1 MRAPIFDEGPEE
13 KANKKEGRRKS
24 GHPSPVSLSEE
35 GSLVCCIGVPAGN
48 RSTFLKE
55 NCRRKSEERSGAH
68 IPKGLLR
75 GAVAPNLALSYCSP
89 ASPRGF
95 RIRRKNAI
103 VEVQAN
109 NLSAHQMHGV
119 KLVWGTP
126 GKVAHVT
133 ARAFQSNYASSPKG
147 RTIRE
152 FFEQVVFVV
161 HGSPFPRLSE
171 FWNDSSPV

>member
-1 MRAPIFDEGPEE
+1 MPRKPTSPETCRPCAFSANTHPRRLLVPADSLAMRAPIFDEGPEE

-119 KLVWGTP
+119 KL
-126 GKVAHVT
+126 
-133 ARAFQSNYASSPKG
+133 
-147 RTIRE
+147 
-152 FFEQVVFVV
+152 
-161 HGSPFPRLSE
+161 
-171 FWNDSSPV
+171 